1 MERDFKGIWIPKEIW
16 LNDDLTLQE
25 KVFLVEID
33 SLDNEEGCFATNKYF
48 SEFFKISTTRVS
60 LVINSLIDKGYLSS
74 TIIYKEGTKQIL
86 KRVLK
91 ICYRGYLTNVKE
103 GYLTNVKDPI
113 QQKLKDNNTINNT
126 NINNTINNNKKKK
139 KETEYD
145 LIINQYTDNLELK
158 DTIYEFI
165 KMRKSIKAPITSNGL
180 KLILNKTNKMTSSD
194 KVKIEILEQSI
205 MNSWK
210 GVFEVKK
217 DAPAKKGFAESMR
230 ELYEEVK
237 WEDEQTGV
245 GTVNDCA
252 W

>member
-91 ICYRGYLTNVKE
+91 ICYRGYLINVKE

-126 NINNTINNNKKKK
+126 NNNNTINNNKKKK

-145 LIINQYTDNLELK
+145 LIINQYTDNLELRN
-158 DTIYEFI
+158 TIYEFI

-194 KVKIEILEQSI
+194 KVKKEILEQSI

-217 DAPAKKGFAESMR
+217 DATTKKGFAESMR

-237 WEDEQTGV
+237 WEDEQAGV
-245 GTVNDCA
+245 SAADDYT